1 MIASLSNMMPASI
14 SAMSS
19 VISMPLSII
28 GAENNTNNKTLAC
41 TVDQ

>member
-1 MIASLSNMMPASI
+1 MMPVSMSGF

-28 GAENNTNNKTLAC
+28 GAENNTNNKTLAR
-41 TVDQ
+41 TVVQ